1 MLDDT
6 SKERATSRR
15 VSSLEAAGVKVTTS
29 PTVRKKAPVL
39 PSPISTARTGRS
51 QTSSVKTP
59 NSATSPAISS
69 RLAKTTPLKSK
80 LTPSNSKDTA
90 SLKKKIYNN
99 AATKRS
105 NSRLSNH
112 SSTSSIRLTPT
123 TSKSSHHSS
132 TGTASVKR
140 SLIVDEL
147 KIKYQEAQANLL
159 IKDDL
164 VKQREADLKDLK
176 TKLEHVQCQL
186 EQQISANQSRADER
200 ILLEQLRE
208 QQQQFIHLKQLHE
221 NEKADI
227 LLNQEEMEKK
237 NRQDLENLREK
248 LEIEKNALKNTMAE
262 KDRTISKLNHELDE
276 MRDNIQEMHQTHQSR
291 LTTMSN
297 QLEAKY
303 EQRIHSL
310 LEQIKANE
318 PQKQK
323 QIEDVEEARRVQVF
337 ELEKQIKQLTE
348 TQKAEIQDL
357 ESKLHEKDQALSQR
371 SIDIKTLQNHQIT
384 VETALETEKLKY
396 ANLVTNYDDLAK
408 KKEHEYSDLQHEMSQ
423 LLLQNSELRERIQ
436 EYESK
441 EESNLEEIKR
451 LGVINST
458 NTSELRSIIKYQ
470 QLQEEQI
477 QKEIDIAK
485 HDLSEEFKQRIS
497 LQKAT
502 YLKETSQFQDKI
514 DKLQFELNVCNDKL
528 NQSKEN
534 QSKKSIMNETSAY
547 KRDCD
552 LHGGG
557 DSEFK
562 RLVHQHQKELSVL
575 QKQFQSILNAKD
587 DQINDLVYRVKK
599 GQHHQERDTFAAD
612 DMDNEMDMQQLL

>member
-1 MLDDT
+1 
-6 SKERATSRR
+6 
-15 VSSLEAAGVKVTTS
+15 
-29 PTVRKKAPVL
+29 
-39 PSPISTARTGRS
+39 
-51 QTSSVKTP
+51 
-59 NSATSPAISS
+59 
-69 RLAKTTPLKSK
+69 
-80 LTPSNSKDTA
+80 
-90 SLKKKIYNN
+90 
-99 AATKRS
+99 
-105 NSRLSNH
+105 
-112 SSTSSIRLTPT
+112 
-123 TSKSSHHSS
+123 
-132 TGTASVKR
+132 
-140 SLIVDEL
+140 
-147 KIKYQEAQANLL
+147 
-159 IKDDL
+159 
-164 VKQREADLKDLK
+164 
-176 TKLEHVQCQL
+176 
-186 EQQISANQSRADER
+186 
-200 ILLEQLRE
+200 
-208 QQQQFIHLKQLHE
+208 
-221 NEKADI
+221 
-227 LLNQEEMEKK
+227 
-237 NRQDLENLREK
+237 
-248 LEIEKNALKNTMAE
+248 
-262 KDRTISKLNHELDE
+262 
-276 MRDNIQEMHQTHQSR
+276 MHQTHQSR

-318 PQKQK
+318 PQKVKTDIHNGLMPNLFTIVRLISTLSLSRSRSRTLKK
-323 QIEDVEEARRVQVF
+323 Q
-337 ELEKQIKQLTE
+337 ELKRK
-348 TQKAEIQDL
+348 
-357 ESKLHEKDQALSQR
+357 
-371 SIDIKTLQNHQIT
+371 
-384 VETALETEKLKY
+384 KLKFKTSNQSFIQSKDT
-396 ANLVTNYDDLAK
+396 AESSDNVTNYDDLAK

-552 LHGGG
+552 LHGGD